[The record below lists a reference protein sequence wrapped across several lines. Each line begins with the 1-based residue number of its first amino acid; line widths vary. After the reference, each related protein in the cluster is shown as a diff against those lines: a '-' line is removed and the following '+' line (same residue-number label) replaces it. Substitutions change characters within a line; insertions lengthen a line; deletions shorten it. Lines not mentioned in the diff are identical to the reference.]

1 MDNLHEFMEAHR
13 SLTKSLQVPVMIGH
27 EQVLKIVLEDLIA
40 KRNAPT
46 NEIKDSFDKVLRYY
60 LTQDEFEKHVVRGE
74 KIEV

>member
-1 MDNLHEFMEAHR
+1 MEAHR

>member
-1 MDNLHEFMEAHR
+1 MDNLHAFMEAHR